1 MTYQQ
6 QTGYPGP
13 VARQSNGLAIA
24 ALVCGIIG
32 LLLFGIVLG
41 PLAIIFGGIGLS
53 RANKG
58 APHRGMAVAGLV
70 LGIIDVVLLVILIAV
85 VSKNGGS
92 VYFHT
97 S

>member
-6 QTGYPGP
+6 PTGYPGP
-13 VARQSNGLAIA
+13 ATRQGNGLAIA

-85 VSKNGGS
+85 ASKNGGS

-97 S
+97 G